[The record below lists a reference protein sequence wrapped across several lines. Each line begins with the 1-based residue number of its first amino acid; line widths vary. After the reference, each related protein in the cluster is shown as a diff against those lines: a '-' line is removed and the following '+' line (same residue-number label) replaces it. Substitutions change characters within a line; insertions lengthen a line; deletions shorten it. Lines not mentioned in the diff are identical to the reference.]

1 MDIRDRYNAIQD
13 KEEELKRREAALKKA
28 NVNIDDSHPPN
39 FPPFCS
45 TVYHNIGE
53 EIPITMQ
60 WTVRIAFIALFWSAA
75 MLVVNMIAACFSGKF
90 SGDYNVAQ
98 MVIFAVIYLILTVPL
113 AFKVNYY
120 RFYTQCKKTEI
131 TIGYLA
137 LQAIYLIFNVIGAA
151 GIKESG
157 MVGIITMI
165 DAIAGD
171 NNGATKAFASI
182 AAVMWILEALVQLFL
197 TGKILVL
204 YKGMG
209 RKLEA
214 QPVAGNDAYNRQ
226 E

>member
-13 KEEELKRREAALKKA
+13 KEAELKRREAALKKS
-28 NVNIDDSHPPN
+28 NVTIDDSHPPN
-39 FPPFCS
+39 FPPLCP

-60 WTVRIAFIALFWSAA
+60 WTVRIAFIALFWAA
-75 MLVVNMIAACFSGKF
+75 GMLLINMIAACFSGKF

-98 MVIFAVIYLILTVPL
+98 MVIFAVIYMILTVPL
-113 AFKVNYY
+113 AFKVNYF
-120 RFYTQCKKTEI
+120 RLYTQCKKTEI

-137 LQAIYLIFNVIGAA
+137 LQAIYLIFMIIGAA

-157 MVGIITMI
+157 MCGIITMI

-171 NNGATKAFASI
+171 NNAAAKAIPSI
-182 AAVMWILEALVQLFL
+182 AAVMWIVEAVVQLFL
-197 TGKILVL
+197 TGRILVL

-209 RKLEA
+209 RKFEA
-214 QPVAGNDAYNRQ
+214 QPTGGADGYNQ
-226 E
+226 QA